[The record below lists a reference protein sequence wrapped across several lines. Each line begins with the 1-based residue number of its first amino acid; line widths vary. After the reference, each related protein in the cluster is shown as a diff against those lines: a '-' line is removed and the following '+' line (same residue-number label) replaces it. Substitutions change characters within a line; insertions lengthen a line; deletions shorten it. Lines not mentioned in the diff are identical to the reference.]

1 MPEDHDQRF
10 KTIIREFFADFLN
23 LFFADWA
30 KRLDLTRIEWLTQE
44 LLPDPPAGDRHLVDL
59 VAKLPTLEPVGDAW
73 LLLVHVEIESPD
85 RTTLLEPRLPAY
97 FRHLRDAHG
106 LPVLPIVIYLKVG
119 LDGIGIESVVERVW
133 ELDVNTFRY
142 LYVGLPG
149 LDAENYLRGDNWLG
163 VALSALMK
171 LPKEKAAEYG
181 AEALRRL
188 SEAGSLNE
196 QQRYLLGD
204 CVEAYLPIASEH
216 LERFDGII
224 EKNSTEGVRAM
235 NKTRYE
241 RAMEAGIEQGIEKGM
256 DRGRRVGLLEVLEAQ
271 LDSKFGPLPAGV
283 VERLR
288 SFTDDA
294 LLALARQI
302 PSALNLKELGLEG

>member
-10 KTIIREFFADFLN
+10 KTVIREFFADFLN

-44 LLPDPPAGDRHLVDL
+44 LLPDPPAGDRHIVDL

-106 LPVLPIVIYLKVG
+106 LSVLPIVIYLKVG

-133 ELDVNTFRY
+133 ELDVNTFKY

-149 LDAENYLRGDNWLG
+149 LQAEPYLHGDNWLG
-163 VALSALMK
+163 VALSALM
-171 LPKEKAAEYG
+171 
-181 AEALRRL
+181 R
-188 SEAGSLNE
+188 N
-196 QQRYLLGD
+196 LLF
-204 CVEAYLPIASEH
+204 
-216 LERFDGII
+216 R
-224 EKNSTEGVRAM
+224 
-235 NKTRYE
+235 
-241 RAMEAGIEQGIEKGM
+241 
-256 DRGRRVGLLEVLEAQ
+256 
-271 LDSKFGPLPAGV
+271 SKIYA
-283 VERLR
+283 
-288 SFTDDA
+288 
-294 LLALARQI
+294 
-302 PSALNLKELGLEG
+302 